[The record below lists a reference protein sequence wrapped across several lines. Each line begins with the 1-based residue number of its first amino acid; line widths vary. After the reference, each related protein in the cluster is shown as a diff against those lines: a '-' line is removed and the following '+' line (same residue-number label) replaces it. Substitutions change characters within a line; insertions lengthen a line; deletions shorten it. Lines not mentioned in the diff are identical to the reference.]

1 MSLNLD
7 TTIEALKEFAE
18 KEHESLEVI
27 ILGGIAMEYYGK
39 IDRTTMDL
47 DAEVKGNVDKLYDYL
62 QNKGISSDIGEDI
75 SRWGIVSMPPD
86 YRAKAMSIYQ
96 DPALTIKV
104 LHPLHFV
111 ISKLRRATEIDIQD
125 ALFVAQKYK
134 IKKEDLRNLVDLTIK
149 NSPKD
154 NALFMF
160 KKTTEYFLKKLH
172 ETQAISTKEKTSIEQ
187 TEEVKHQPHHGR
199 HR

>member
-7 TTIEALKEFAE
+7 TTIESLKEFIK
-18 KEHESLEVI
+18 KEHLSLEII

-39 IDRTTMDL
+39 KNRMTMDL
-47 DAEVKGNVDKLYDYL
+47 DAEVKGCDADKLHDYL
-62 QNKGISSDIGEDI
+62 ESKGIYSDIGEDI
-75 SRWGIVSMPPD
+75 SRWGVVSMPPD
-86 YRAKAMSIYQ
+86 YRKKAISIYH
-96 DPALTIKV
+96 DPTLTVKV
-104 LHPLHFV
+104 LHPSDFI

-134 IKKEDLRNLVDLTIK
+134 LNTEELRKDADLAII

-160 KKTTEYFLKKLH
+160 KKTVAYFLNKLQ
-172 ETQAISTKEKTSIEQ
+172 ETRAISTKEKTSIKQ
-187 TEEVKHQPHHGR
+187 TEEVKKRRGR
-199 HR
+199 HY